1 MYKSKIANIYWNIRI
16 EFTGMNTSKTILA
29 SCAIV
34 IAFALIVAPLAISQN
49 ALAGGNHH
57 HHHKDKK
64 GNFAQQI
71 IAQSQKSSQNSQV
84 VSGGSTSGS
93 GNNINLQFQS
103 NSGNNALAQD

>member
-1 MYKSKIANIYWNIRI
+1 
-16 EFTGMNTSKTILA
+16 MNTSKTILA

-57 HHHKDKK
+57 HHKDKK

-71 IAQSQKSSQNSQV
+71 IAQSQKSSQNIQV